1 MKVAVTAQENVLTSL
16 VDPRFGRA
24 RFFIVMDTDTGDWQA
39 ADNSQNLQAA
49 QGAGIQAAGNVAELG
64 ADVVLTG
71 HCGPKAFRT
80 LAAADIKVCTGV
92 DGTVEQALERF
103 KAGELSFTDGADVE
117 SHWA

>member
-1 MKVAVTAQENVLTSL
+1 MKVAVTAQDKELKSL

-39 ADNSQNLQAA
+39 ADNSQNLHAA
-49 QGAGIQAAGNVAELG
+49 QGAGVQAAGNVAELG

-80 LAAADIKVCTGV
+80 LAAAGIKVCTGV
-92 DGTVEQALERF
+92 DATVEQALERF
-103 KAGELSFTDGADVE
+103 KAGELSFTAGADVQ